1 MAYKQNAEENETLKN
16 RIIYSLP
23 VRLGNWNEDL
33 ALLEEKHRITFQ
45 KQERGELTVQKLKN
59 VYKNLLRGTVLAKQ
73 GVYTMYG
80 ENYQLQACEVPN
92 SMKEP
97 QAGCHVSYGLFLS
110 GLISEYDIDQGQH
123 FMHGCR
129 LTASPNKTPSVRNTF
144 VLVSCDSDKTNQP
157 VCYGQ
162 DLYIRIYESGDLPL
176 YLQCECASIDTFGGH
191 LTVKLSQAPDIY
203 CRFKILHWQPS
214 LRYETQDTVIPQDS
228 KVIIQHTASGQN
240 LAVEPSKWL
249 ATFFGSE
256 CFVSCHTFKNC
267 QRIETAE
274 NMWKVVATKT
284 PNMNLFVRAAKGEDI
299 PADLLE

>member
-1 MAYKQNAEENETLKN
+1 MASKDTSEENETLKN
-16 RIIYSLP
+16 RIVYSLP
-23 VRLGNWNEDL
+23 VRLGYWNEDL
-33 ALLEEKHRITFQ
+33 ALQEAKHRLTFE

-59 VYKNLLRGTVLAKQ
+59 VYRNLLRDTVLAKQ
-73 GVYTMYG
+73 GAYTMYG

-92 SMKEP
+92 TMKTQEGSNV
-97 QAGCHVSYGLFLS
+97 AYGLYLS

-123 FMHGCR
+123 FMHGCT
-129 LTASPNKTPSVRNTF
+129 LTASPNRAPSVRNTF
-144 VLVSCDSDKTNQP
+144 VFMSCDSEKNNQP
-157 VCYGQ
+157 VYYGQ

-176 YLQCECASIDTFGGH
+176 YVQSECASVDTFGGH

-203 CRFKILHWQPS
+203 CRFKILHWQPN
-214 LRYETQDTVIPQDS
+214 LRYETQDTAIPQDS
-228 KVIIQHTASGQN
+228 KVVIQHTASGQN
-240 LAVEPSKWL
+240 LAVEPSKWV
-249 ATFFGSE
+249 ATFFGAE
-256 CFVSCHTFKNC
+256 CVVSCHSFKNC